1 MGRPRSIAVIVNA
14 VVAVALVTTLF
25 TDDMTPRIVELD
37 LGSLCTPV
45 QCRVFAYG
53 VLWSAM
59 AFMHAIRHY
68 VCCEPALYT
77 PHVLSHTAMWAW
89 AVVLAYQG
97 AMRAL
102 LFGGKLK
109 LGILIM
115 YTLIMPIIWIVS
127 IFIWERRRVVP
138 SSGTGGEEG
147 PLLLV

>member
-1 MGRPRSIAVIVNA
+1 MGRLRNIAVIVNA

-53 VLWSAM
+53 VLWSAV

-68 VCCEPALYT
+68 VCCEPVLYT
-77 PHVLSHTAMWAW
+77 PHLLSHTAMWAW

-97 AMRAL
+97 AMHAL
-102 LFGGKLK
+102 LSSGKLK
-109 LGILIM
+109 LGILIV
-115 YTLIMPIIWIVS
+115 YTLTMPVMWAVL
-127 IFIWERRRVVP
+127 IFIWERRLVVP
-138 SSGTGGEEG
+138 SSGTGGEAG
-147 PLLLV
+147 PLLPA